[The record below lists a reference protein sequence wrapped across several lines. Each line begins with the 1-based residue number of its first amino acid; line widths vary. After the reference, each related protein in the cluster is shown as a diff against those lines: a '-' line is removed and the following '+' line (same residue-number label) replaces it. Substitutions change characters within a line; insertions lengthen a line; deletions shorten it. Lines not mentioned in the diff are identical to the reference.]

1 MPAIREALNS
11 QKLTPCWTLIIFS
24 FMVAFTLSI
33 LDLAVNIAT
42 LHLPV
47 LIMWIITVTSVLLT
61 AIYWLCHS
69 QSKKR
74 FRDGTCAEFSRE
86 RNLERRSLSEQGER
100 ENQRERAMYGLGQE
114 NMESADLTKE
124 WTKISNFFVFKGT
137 EHIHPVY
144 LGMDHWAALGTHC
157 RMGLELK

>member
-33 LDLAVNIAT
+33 LDLAVNIDA

-61 AIYWLCHS
+61 AIYWLS
-69 QSKKR
+69 QSPSSKR
-74 FRDGTCAEFSRE
+74 FRDGTCAGSSRE
-86 RNLERRSLSEQGER
+86 RNLERRSLSEHDER
-100 ENQRERAMYGLGQE
+100 ENQRQRAAYGLGQE
-114 NMESADLTKE
+114 NVDSTNLT
-124 WTKISNFFVFKGT
+124 T
-137 EHIHPVY
+137 E
-144 LGMDHWAALGTHC
+144 
-157 RMGLELK
+157 